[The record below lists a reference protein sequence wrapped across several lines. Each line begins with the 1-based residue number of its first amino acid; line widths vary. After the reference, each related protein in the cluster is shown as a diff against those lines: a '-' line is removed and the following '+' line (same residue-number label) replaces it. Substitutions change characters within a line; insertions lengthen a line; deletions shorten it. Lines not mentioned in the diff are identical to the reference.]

1 MRKATEVNEIG
12 RSDNDAGRAQVC
24 LRVELQSHG
33 RTCTLVLFGVLCAT
47 SIAALEA
54 QIDQL
59 GCIPCDDVVVDVRGL
74 RGLDPVGVNVLL
86 GLDHYVA
93 GRGGSLW
100 ITGAVGQ
107 IATTLRKYASECAH
121 GGRTLLD

>member
-1 MRKATEVNEIG
+1 MNAPAPG
-12 RSDNDAGRAQVC
+12 SDNDAGRSQSR

-33 RTCTLVLFGVLCAT
+33 RTCTLALFGVLSAT

-59 GCIPCDDVVVDVRGL
+59 GCIPCDAVVVDVRGL
-74 RGLDPVGVNVLL
+74 RGLDPVGANVLL
-86 GLDHYVA
+86 GLDHYVD
-93 GRGGSLW
+93 GRGGCLW

-107 IATTLRKYASECAH
+107 VAMTLRNCACEWAH